1 MRANP
6 FEGQLERLARTLTE
20 QFGVTVLCQGDCAC
34 TDGKRILLPS
44 LPEPMDEPLERMVV
58 GYLDHEMGH
67 VAFSDFKVLKKFSEK
82 HPGAEGL
89 LNVVEDAL
97 VERKVMQRWPGVRA
111 NLDAMFRQVRG
122 RVMSRLREAG
132 PFRRFC
138 TAVYLKLSHHHD
150 MLGLNKCLAGYEDL
164 LDGFASVKNSFA
176 AAELAERLLDRW
188 CKNNPPQKAQQPPP
202 DATASD
208 VDKEPTRNAD
218 GDGESSDSGDA
229 GNGCSNPNGESEESE
244 AAGASDDNSQG
255 DAGEADEPD
264 EPDDADDA
272 DEADGE
278 NADGKDGD
286 RSAPESGPDQDVE
299 SQPDEAASGD
309 QPTGT
314 AGSKE
319 EAPAGAE
326 TGGASVASG
335 QGGDVAGALIAEVLA
350 EAIAESIAQADPS
363 TRYRVFTKQHD
374 RIEVI
379 ADANEQDVK
388 ALLATG
394 VDTVR
399 RLRRGLANALRSAE
413 KRWWREE
420 QDQGDLSP
428 RTLHQLCMDRPSLN
442 VFRTRA
448 MVQGRSTAVGIALDA
463 SGSMTTQ
470 KMDVARAS
478 MRVLLEALHDL
489 KTPTEAFTFTTGE
502 AFTLND
508 AAGQT
513 GEDMVTIRQRFSR
526 FSNLEIGLIK
536 RYEEPV
542 KAAMRRLP
550 GICGTGLTPL
560 GEAMLIGAGRLAAR
574 PESRKIML
582 VLTDG
587 RAGCEACD
595 QSACHHAKQAAMK
608 IAASGIELVGV
619 GIMDES
625 LQEIVSDTI
634 VVHHLEDLPAQLCKL
649 LGRTL
654 QRGLKH
660 VG

>member
-1 MRANP
+1 MRTNP

-44 LPEPMDEPLERMVV
+44 LPEPMEDDLERMIV

-67 VAFSDFKVLKKFSEK
+67 VAFSDFEVLKKFSEQ

-97 VERKVMQRWPGVRA
+97 VERKGMQRWPGVRA

-122 RVMSRLREAG
+122 RVMSRLREAS

-138 TAVYLKLSHHHD
+138 TAVYLKLSHHQD
-150 MLGLNKCLAGYEDL
+150 MLGLSKCLAGYEDL
-164 LDGFASVKNSFA
+164 LDGYAAVKNSHG
-176 AAELAERLLDRW
+176 AAELAEQLLDRW
-188 CKNNPPQKAQQPPP
+188 CKNNPPQKAPQPPP
-202 DATASD
+202 DGTASD
-208 VDKEPTRNAD
+208 VDKEPHGNAD

-244 AAGASDDNSQG
+244 AAGALGNDPKS
-255 DAGEADEPD
+255 DAGEADD
-264 EPDDADDA
+264 VDDANNA
-272 DEADGE
+272 DSED
-278 NADGKDGD
+278 ADGKDGNG
-286 RSAPESGPDQDVE
+286 SAPESDPDQDAE
-299 SQPDEAASGD
+299 SQADEAASGD
-309 QPTGT
+309 QPANSASG
-314 AGSKE
+314 KE

-335 QGGDVAGALIAEVLA
+335 QGGDVGGALIAEVLA

-420 QDQGDLSP
+420 QSQGHLSP
-428 RTLHQLCMDRPSLN
+428 RTLHRLCMDRPSLN

-489 KTPTEAFTFTTGE
+489 KIPTEAFTFTTGE
-502 AFTLND
+502 AFTINE

-513 GEDMVTIRQRFSR
+513 GEDIGTIRERFSR

-654 QRGLKH
+654 RKGLKH